1 VGGFGSRYSAF
12 DRFQQ
17 RHRSIGFP
25 LAVLQKYAD
34 DQGGYHAA
42 TITYYGFFAIFPL
55 LLVLTTV
62 LGFIL
67 QNHPHLEQR
76 IVDSALGQF
85 PVIGPQLSHGSLH
98 GSTLALVLG
107 LAAAL
112 WAGMGVFL
120 ASQNAMNHLWGVPFK
135 RRPDPLHARGRAL
148 LLLLLLGGG
157 ALAATILAALA
168 TVGARFGL
176 TWKIG
181 SLALSTALNIG
192 LFWLGFRL
200 LTAREVS
207 WRQLRGGAIAA
218 GVLYELLQTLGGYY
232 VGHTLKHAS
241 NVYGTFGLVIG
252 LLSWIYLSA
261 HITLLAAES
270 NVVATRR
277 LWPRSFSLMIEQ
289 PATQADKRAFTQ
301 RGKVEERRQDQ
312 TVSIDFPAAE
322 QTETT
327 RTDPGSSDADQ
338 RPSASRGRAKLA
350 LPTRTDAAEEATRMA
365 YHQDIGEWHG
375 KTLVDRD
382 GERIGTLVDV
392 YVDVETNEP
401 MFGTVKE
408 GLIGRHLTFVPLA
421 GITIGPD
428 NLQVTVS
435 KEQIESAPNIEL
447 HGDELSRSEESTLYH
462 HYQLNYTPP
471 DTERGRRLARR

>member
-1 VGGFGSRYSAF
+1 VGGFRTGYSAF

-55 LLVLTTV
+55 LLVLTTL

-67 QNHPHLEQR
+67 QSHPHLDQR

-98 GSTLALVLG
+98 GSRLALGLG

-148 LLLLLLGGG
+148 LLLALLGGG

-181 SLALSTALNIG
+181 SLALSTTLNIG

-218 GVLYELLQTLGGYY
+218 GVLYELVQTLGGYY
-232 VGHTLKHAS
+232 VGHTLKNAS

-261 HITLLAAES
+261 HITLLAAEA

-289 PATQADKRAFTQ
+289 PATQADKRALTQ
-301 RGKVEERRQDQ
+301 RGKVEERRQDE
-312 TVSIDFPAAE
+312 TVSIDFPASE
-322 QTETT
+322 KTEASP
-327 RTDPGSSDADQ
+327 RDAGSHGADRQ
-338 RPSASRGRAKLA
+338 PRA
-350 LPTRTDAAEEATRMA
+350 
-365 YHQDIGEWHG
+365 
-375 KTLVDRD
+375 
-382 GERIGTLVDV
+382 
-392 YVDVETNEP
+392 
-401 MFGTVKE
+401 
-408 GLIGRHLTFVPLA
+408 
-421 GITIGPD
+421 
-428 NLQVTVS
+428 
-435 KEQIESAPNIEL
+435 
-447 HGDELSRSEESTLYH
+447 
-462 HYQLNYTPP
+462 
-471 DTERGRRLARR
+471 

>member
-1 VGGFGSRYSAF
+1 VSAFGGRYSAF

-17 RHRSIGFP
+17 RHRSLGFP

-55 LLVLTTV
+55 LLVMTTV
-62 LGFIL
+62 LGFVL
-67 QNHPHLEQR
+67 ESRPHLEQR
-76 IVDSALGQF
+76 IVNSALGQF

-98 GSTLALVLG
+98 GSTLALVFG

-148 LLLLLLGGG
+148 LLLVLLGGG

-168 TVGARFGL
+168 TVGAGFGL
-176 TWKIG
+176 AWKIG

-218 GVLYELLQTLGGYY
+218 GGLYELLQTLGGYY

-261 HITLLAAES
+261 HITLLAAEG

-277 LWPRSFSLMIEQ
+277 LWPRSFSFMIEQ
-289 PATQADKRAFTQ
+289 PPTQADKRAFTQ
-301 RGKVEERRQDQ
+301 RGKVEERRQDE
-312 TVSIDFPAAE
+312 TVSIDFPSSD
-322 QTETT
+322 QTEAT
-327 RTDPGSSDADQ
+327 RTDPRSSDAD
-338 RPSASRGRAKLA
+338 
-350 LPTRTDAAEEATRMA
+350 
-365 YHQDIGEWHG
+365 
-375 KTLVDRD
+375 
-382 GERIGTLVDV
+382 
-392 YVDVETNEP
+392 
-401 MFGTVKE
+401 
-408 GLIGRHLTFVPLA
+408 
-421 GITIGPD
+421 
-428 NLQVTVS
+428 
-435 KEQIESAPNIEL
+435 
-447 HGDELSRSEESTLYH
+447 
-462 HYQLNYTPP
+462 
-471 DTERGRRLARR
+471 

>member
-1 VGGFGSRYSAF
+1 MSGFGKRYSAF

-17 RHRSIGFP
+17 RHRWLGFP
-25 LAVLQKYAD
+25 LAVFLKYAD
-34 DQGGYHAA
+34 DQGGYLAA

-62 LGFIL
+62 LGFVL
-67 QNHPHLEQR
+67 QGHSGLEHR
-76 IVDSALGQF
+76 IVNSALGQF

-98 GSTLALVLG
+98 GSALALALG
-107 LAAAL
+107 LTAAL

-120 ASQNAMNHLWGVPFK
+120 AAQNAMNHLWGVPFK

-157 ALAATILAALA
+157 ALATTILAALA
-168 TVGARFGL
+168 TVGAHFGPS
-176 TWKIG
+176 WKLG

-192 LFWLGFRL
+192 LFWLGFRV

-232 VGHTLKHAS
+232 VGHTLRNAS

-261 HITLLAAES
+261 HITLLAAEG

-289 PATQADKRAFTQ
+289 PATEADKRALTQ
-301 RGKVEERRQDQ
+301 RGRVEERRQDE
-312 TVSIDFPAAE
+312 TVSVDFPDSDK
-322 QTETT
+322 TETSAT
-327 RTDPGSSDADQ
+327 AGGSDDTDQ
-338 RPSASRGRAKLA
+338 QPSA
-350 LPTRTDAAEEATRMA
+350 
-365 YHQDIGEWHG
+365 
-375 KTLVDRD
+375 
-382 GERIGTLVDV
+382 
-392 YVDVETNEP
+392 
-401 MFGTVKE
+401 
-408 GLIGRHLTFVPLA
+408 
-421 GITIGPD
+421 
-428 NLQVTVS
+428 
-435 KEQIESAPNIEL
+435 
-447 HGDELSRSEESTLYH
+447 
-462 HYQLNYTPP
+462 
-471 DTERGRRLARR
+471 